1 MVFSCIE
8 CGKTLER
15 EETEVGFC
23 ADCNAKVENDIQILR
38 QGGDESFTFLAET
51 AL

>member
-1 MVFSCIE
+1 MVSSCIE
-8 CGKTLER
+8 CGKSLEK

-23 ADCNAKVENDIQILR
+23 AECNAKVENDIQILR
-38 QGGDESFTFLAET
+38 QGGDDSFAFLAET